1 MKGPITLKQAEDN
14 WQTDIGAAFIGERVV
29 YRGKDLFTELN
40 DISWFKHF
48 IFGITNKMFSDNEIK
63 LMEKIWSL
71 TISYPDPR
79 IWNNRVAAITGTSR
93 STGALATAASTAC
106 SEANIYGTN
115 AGYLAMDF
123 IIRAKKAV
131 DNNENLIDFT
141 LEELKRK
148 RSIRGYGRPLVKADE
163 RIAPILKEAK
173 KLGLGDGPHLKL
185 AFEIEKILTNSKYR
199 LTLNAAGIDAA
210 LMADIGFTRQ
220 DHYYATIL
228 GFSAGILPCYIDSIN
243 QKEGAFFPLSC
254 QRVNYTGKDS
264 RDW

>member
-1 MKGPITLKQAEDN
+1 MKGPGTLIKAEDN
-14 WQTDIGAAFIGERVV
+14 WHTDIGAAFVGERVV
-29 YRGKDLFTELN
+29 FRGKDLFTELN

-79 IWNNRVAAITGTSR
+79 IWNNRIAAITGTAQ

-106 SEANIYGTN
+106 SEAIIYGTN

-123 IIRAKKAV
+123 IIRAKEVV
-131 DNNENLIDFT
+131 DDNKDLASFA
-141 LEELKRK
+141 LEELRSK
-148 RSIRGYGRPLVKADE
+148 RSIRGYGRPIIKNDE
-163 RIAPILKEAK
+163 RIAPILKEAE
-173 KLGLGDGPHLKL
+173 KLGLANGPHVKL

-210 LMADIGFTRQ
+210 LMADIGFTRRE
-220 DHYYATIL
+220 HYYATIL

-243 QKEGAFFPLSC
+243 QKEGSFFPLSC
-254 QRVNYTGKDS
+254 KRLNYTG
-264 RDW
+264 REIRNW